1 MFKVFVGR
9 DDKRELKAD
18 QFARFRKLAAAAS

>member
-9 DDKRELKAD
+9 DDKRELKVD
-18 QFARFRKLAAAAS
+18 QLERFRKLAAGIS